1 MPDINDVK
9 KKLNVIIEELISHDS
24 EEEWFEFKENWYE
37 PVELGQYISAM
48 SNAAVMRG
56 EGFAYFVWGVK
67 DDDHSVVGTS
77 FKFQID
83 VKGEP
88 LQHFLARQ
96 LTPDV
101 GFSFEEIMI
110 AGKRVVVLVIP
121 AAQKVPTAFAGIRY
135 IRIGSSKENLM
146 KFPERESQLF
156 YILRNGFPS
165 ISNTESEYQD
175 LTFDKL
181 FMYYQSKGIVLNK
194 RTFKKN
200 LGFLTATG
208 KYNVLAQLLSDDS
221 HFTIRF
227 ALFSGDDKTSKM
239 YSVREFGNTCLLYSL
254 DDVLRYGDVLN
265 IPQADER
272 NRIVERKEV
281 SLFNEKVFTEAVI
294 NAFVHNKWVD
304 GNGPMFTSFRNR
316 IEILSRGTLPPKQT
330 VDGFYAGE
338 SVPVNEALSKIFI
351 QLHITEHTGRGI
363 PQITSVYGR
372 DNVRINENNI
382 VVTIPF
388 DRLEDGTYASVD
400 TENAPVKS
408 ENVPVD
414 VPVKLKNVPVNE
426 VGEDIPLEEKVLQF
440 CYEPKGIL
448 EICEYL
454 GYKDK
459 RSVRKIIDPLLKLGR
474 LAMTVPDKPNSRNQ
488 KYISIK

>member
-1 MPDINDVK
+1 MLENQ
-9 KKLNVIIEELISHDS
+9 KLD
-24 EEEWFEFKENWYE
+24 EFKENWYE

-56 EGFAYFVWGVK
+56 EDFAYFVWGGK

-156 YILRNGFPS
+156 YILRNGFSS

-175 LTFDKL
+175 FTFDKL

-254 DDVLRYGDVLN
+254 DDMLRYGDVLN

-281 SLFNEKVFTEAVI
+281 SLFNA
-294 NAFVHNKWVD
+294 
-304 GNGPMFTSFRNR
+304 
-316 IEILSRGTLPPKQT
+316 Q
-330 VDGFYAGE
+330 
-338 SVPVNEALSKIFI
+338 VNVKHVQVET
-351 QLHITEHTGRGI
+351 Q
-363 PQITSVYGR
+363 
-372 DNVRINENNI
+372 NN
-382 VVTIPF
+382 
-388 DRLEDGTYASVD
+388 
-400 TENAPVKS
+400 
-408 ENVPVD
+408 D
-414 VPVKLKNVPVNE
+414 VN
-426 VGEDIPLEEKVLQF
+426 LEEKVIQF
-440 CYEPKGIL
+440 CSEAKSIF
-448 EICEYL
+448 
-454 GYKDK
+454 
-459 RSVRKIIDPLLKLGR
+459 R
-474 LAMTVPDKPNSRNQ
+474 LNNVTGVND
-488 KYISIK
+488 YIMHGDDACYHA

>member
-1 MPDINDVK
+1 M
-9 KKLNVIIEELISHDS
+9 
-24 EEEWFEFKENWYE
+24 
-37 PVELGQYISAM
+37 
-48 SNAAVMRG
+48 
-56 EGFAYFVWGVK
+56 
-67 DDDHSVVGTS
+67 
-77 FKFQID
+77 
-83 VKGEP
+83 KGEP

-101 GFSFEEIMI
+101 GFSFEEITLEN
-110 AGKRVVVLVIP
+110 KRVVVLIIP

-146 KFPERESQLF
+146 KYPERESQLF

-181 FMYYQSKGIVLNK
+181 FMYYQSRGIVLNK

-200 LGFLTATG
+200 LGFLTDTG

-281 SLFNEKVFTEAVI
+281 SLFNAKVFTEAVI

-372 DNVRINENNI
+372 DNIRIKENNI

-388 DRLEDGTYASVD
+388 DRLEDETYASVD

-408 ENVPVD
+408 ENAPVD
-414 VPVKLKNVPVNE
+414 APVKLKNAPVNE
-426 VGEDIPLEEKVLQF
+426 ASKDIPLEEKVLQF
-440 CYEPKGIL
+440 CSEPKGIL
-448 EICEYL
+448 EICGYL

-459 RSVRKIIDPLLKLGR
+459 RSVRKIVDPLLEIGR
-474 LAMTVPDKPNSRNQ
+474 LAMTVPDKPNSKNQ
-488 KYISIK
+488 KYIAIK

>member
-1 MPDINDVK
+1 M
-9 KKLNVIIEELISHDS
+9 
-24 EEEWFEFKENWYE
+24 
-37 PVELGQYISAM
+37 
-48 SNAAVMRG
+48 
-56 EGFAYFVWGVK
+56 
-67 DDDHSVVGTS
+67 
-77 FKFQID
+77 
-83 VKGEP
+83 
-88 LQHFLARQ
+88 
-96 LTPDV
+96 
-101 GFSFEEIMI
+101 
-110 AGKRVVVLVIP
+110 
-121 AAQKVPTAFAGIRY
+121 
-135 IRIGSSKENLM
+135 
-146 KFPERESQLF
+146 
-156 YILRNGFPS
+156 
-165 ISNTESEYQD
+165 
-175 LTFDKL
+175 
-181 FMYYQSKGIVLNK
+181 
-194 RTFKKN
+194 
-200 LGFLTATG
+200 
-208 KYNVLAQLLSDDS
+208 LAQLLSDDS

-281 SLFNEKVFTEAVI
+281 SLFNAKVFTEAVI

-372 DNVRINENNI
+372 DNIRIKENNI

-388 DRLEDGTYASVD
+388 DRLEDETYASVD

-408 ENVPVD
+408 ENAPVD
-414 VPVKLKNVPVNE
+414 APVKLKNILVNE
-426 VGEDIPLEEKVLQF
+426 ASEDISIEEKVLQF
-440 CYEPKGIL
+440 CSEPKGIL

-459 RSVRKIIDPLLKLGR
+459 RSVRKIIDPLLELGR